1 MRTHTCGELRN
12 KDYKKSV
19 LLQGWIDAIR
29 DHGKMLFISLRDR
42 YGITQVVVDDE
53 KLIENVKCL
62 GAEYVVEIKGTVR
75 ERPSGMKNQDIETGG
90 IEVVASQ
97 IKLLSSSKV
106 PPFVIKDP
114 VKAKDELRMKYRFL
128 DLRRPSMQRKL
139 VMRSKVINTIR
150 NYLSENNFIEVET
163 PCLTR
168 TTTEGARNFLVPS
181 RNFPGKFY
189 SLAQSPQIYKQL
201 LMIAGIDRY
210 FQFARCFRDEDQRA
224 DRQPEHTQIDLE
236 MSFTDEKD
244 VMGIVEGMIQ
254 SVFKDVLGIR
264 IKKPFDR
271 ITYKNALEKYGSDK
285 PDTRFEMFI
294 TDITEIAKRS
304 DFRIFKEAKF
314 IKALTLPLLSR
325 KMIDELSDFADKYYG
340 TKISYISFK
349 EPLSGNIAQF
359 FPKELIDEL
368 KSTLPIDTEK
378 TVVFCAGNWKR
389 TLETLGAIRN
399 RINIENTT
407 KDEYKLLWVTDF
419 PLFEYDDESDT
430 WLPCHHI
437 FTMPNTDNFKDPSKI
452 IGKQYDLVLNG
463 VELGS
468 GSIRIH
474 KRDLQEKMMEIGN
487 ISKDKRSREYE
498 FLLSALEYGAP
509 PHGGIAIGLDRLL
522 MILLNEESIQEV
534 IPFPKTTTGFGLME
548 NVPSEIDEE
557 KLREL
562 GIGIKSPVNR

>member
-53 KLIENVKCL
+53 KLIENVKGL

-90 IEVVASQ
+90 IEVVASR

-114 VKAKDELRMKYRFL
+114 VMAKDELRLKYRFL

-236 MSFTDEKD
+236 MSFADDKD
-244 VMGIVEGMIQ
+244 VMGIVERMIQ

-264 IKKPFDR
+264 IKKPFER

-349 EPLSGNIAQF
+349 EPLSGNIAKF

-474 KRDLQEKMMEIGN
+474 RRDLQEKMMEIGN